1 MNKAILIGNLT
12 KDPEF
17 STTPNGKSVC
27 KFTLAINRGFG
38 DKKVTDYIPIVVWE
52 KRAELCRDYLIKGF
66 KVGIVGRIEPR
77 SYEANDGTKRYVTD
91 IIADEIE
98 FLQKI
103 EQQEI
108 PDLPEEKEYDDLP
121 F

>member
-17 STTPNGKSVC
+17 STTPNGKAVC
-27 KFTLAINRGFG
+27 KFTIAINRGFG
-38 DKKVTDYIPIVVWE
+38 DKKVTDYLNIVAWE
-52 KRAELCRDYLIKGF
+52 ERAKTCNKYLCKGF
-66 KVGIVGRIEPR
+66 KVCIIGRIEPR

-91 IIADEIE
+91 IIADEVE
-98 FLQKI
+98 FLQKV

-108 PDLPEEKEYDDLP
+108 PDLPESPKNNDLP